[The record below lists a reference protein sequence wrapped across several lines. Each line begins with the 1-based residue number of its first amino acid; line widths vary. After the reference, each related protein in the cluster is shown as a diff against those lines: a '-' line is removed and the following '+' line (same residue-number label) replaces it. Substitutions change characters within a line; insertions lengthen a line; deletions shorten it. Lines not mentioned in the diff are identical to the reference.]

1 MCTANIDL
9 CLFFVYFSPYLYTP
23 QTLTNQKR
31 KTNKSLPNRKKTIL
45 FKKYR
50 FI

>member
-1 MCTANIDL
+1 MCTANIDFY
-9 CLFFVYFSPYLYTP
+9 LFFVYFSSYLYTP

-31 KTNKSLPNRKKTIL
+31 KTKNHNIIEKTIL